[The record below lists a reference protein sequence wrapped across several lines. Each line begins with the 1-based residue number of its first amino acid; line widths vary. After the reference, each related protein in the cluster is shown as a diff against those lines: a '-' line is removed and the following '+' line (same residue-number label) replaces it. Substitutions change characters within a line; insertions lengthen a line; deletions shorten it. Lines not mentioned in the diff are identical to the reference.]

1 MRRPDRKDLLGYLKV
16 VAVVNMPK
24 QYCDWV
30 LVVRVSHMFVP
41 FQGEVATAASIDRSA
56 PLEMP
61 TQVVSL
67 LFVAAEF
74 VK

>member
-1 MRRPDRKDLLGYLKV
+1 ML
-16 VAVVNMPK
+16 K
-24 QYCDWV
+24 QYCDLV
-30 LVVRVSHMFVP
+30 LVVIVSYLYVL

-67 LFVAAEF
+67 LFVAASIAKF
-74 VK
+74 VKSKII

>member
-1 MRRPDRKDLLGYLKV
+1 
-16 VAVVNMPK
+16 
-24 QYCDWV
+24 
-30 LVVRVSHMFVP
+30 MFEP

-67 LFVAAEF
+67 LFVAASIPKF
-74 VK
+74 VESK

>member
-1 MRRPDRKDLLGYLKV
+1 
-16 VAVVNMPK
+16 MPK
-24 QYCDWV
+24 QYCDLV
-30 LVVRVSHMFVP
+30 LVVIVSYMFVP

>member
-1 MRRPDRKDLLGYLKV
+1 MLI
-16 VAVVNMPK
+16 
-24 QYCDWV
+24 QYCDLV
-30 LVVRVSHMFVP
+30 LVVIVSYMYVL

-67 LFVAAEF
+67 LFVAASNR
-74 VK
+74 